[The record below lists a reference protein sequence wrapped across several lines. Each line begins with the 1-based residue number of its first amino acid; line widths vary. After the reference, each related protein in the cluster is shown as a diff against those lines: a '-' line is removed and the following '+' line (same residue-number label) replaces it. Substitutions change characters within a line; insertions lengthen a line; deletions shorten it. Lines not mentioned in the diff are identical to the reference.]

1 LEECHE
7 NFWKLISFLQSLRE
21 IEIPKIA
28 FSLMSQGDAEI
39 VTALG
44 DRDAESIVRIIRQL
58 SSKTGIRLSEQD
70 INQLLQ
76 RREILEQFK
85 KS

>member
-1 LEECHE
+1 
-7 NFWKLISFLQSLRE
+7 
-21 IEIPKIA
+21 
-28 FSLMSQGDAEI
+28 MSQGDAEI

-44 DRDAESIVRIIRQL
+44 DRDAESIVRIVRQL

-70 INQLLQ
+70 INQLVQ

>member
-7 NFWKLISFLQSLRE
+7 NLWKLISFLQSLRE

-85 KS
+85 KI